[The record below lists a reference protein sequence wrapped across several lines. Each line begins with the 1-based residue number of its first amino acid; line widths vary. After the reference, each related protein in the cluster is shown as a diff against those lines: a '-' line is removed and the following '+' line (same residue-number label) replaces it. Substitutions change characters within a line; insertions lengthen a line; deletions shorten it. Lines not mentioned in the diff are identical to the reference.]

1 MRKPTKIQG
10 PVTKL
15 PIAHLYT
22 KKEEAQNPMKILARK
37 QLTSLLV

>member
-10 PVTKL
+10 PATKL

-22 KKEEAQNPMKILARK
+22 KEKKAQNPMKIPATK

>member
-22 KKEEAQNPMKILARK
+22 KKKAQNPMKIPATK